1 MFGVVRLASLLLLF
15 AALVVPGSGAEAVS
29 VGRASAE
36 AGEVV
41 QIDAAAYQQM
51 LDEATVEKGGAQ
63 SEEGNTLRVEL
74 SAESTVLFFTKAD
87 HPAHPSVISV
97 TVRREEGVPH
107 ILTDGWRGGDRRA
120 FDDWFT
126 AFVRRNAGIV
136 RQWQRNN

>member
-1 MFGVVRLASLLLLF
+1 MIGAARLASALLILAVL
-15 AALVVPGSGAEAVS
+15 ASPDNSAEAVS

-36 AGEVV
+36 AGEVA

-51 LDEATVEKGGAQ
+51 LDEATGEKGGAQ
-63 SEEGNTLRVEL
+63 SEEGDTIRVEL